1 MTVRAG
7 VERRRSPSERPMR
20 VEHMWGTAIGVDI
33 RDQLDRAV
41 LDPVIDAVFTWFHRV
56 DDLFSTWRED
66 SEISRIGSGV
76 LRLDDASPE
85 VHTVLALC
93 DRVSVA
99 SGGAFDI
106 TFGADPRVERR
117 DGLGPLDPSGLVKG
131 WALDQAA
138 VLLGDA
144 GVGNFTIN
152 AGGDVITRGRP
163 EPGREWRIGIQHPCM
178 PSAVAAT
185 VAGTDLA
192 VATSGRYERGEHIID
207 PDTGRPPSGLMSVTV
222 ITDSLALAD
231 GYATA
236 AVVLGTDGMAWLAGV
251 AGAEG
256 MGVTDERTVVTT
268 PGFDRYRLA

>member
-1 MTVRAG
+1 
-7 VERRRSPSERPMR
+7 MR
-20 VEHMWGTAIGVDI
+20 VEHIWGTAIGLDI
-33 RDQLDRAV
+33 RDR
-41 LDPVIDAVFTWFHRV
+41 LDPVMTEVIDAVFAWFHRV

-93 DRVSVA
+93 DRVSVE

-117 DGLGPLDPSGLVKG
+117 DGLAPLDPSGLVKG
-131 WALDQAA
+131 WALDDAA
-138 VLLGDA
+138 VILHDA
-144 GVGNFTIN
+144 GIENFTIN
-152 AGGDVITRGRP
+152 AGGDVITSGRP
-163 EPGREWRIGIQHPCM
+163 EPGREWTIGIQHPWM

-185 VAGTDLA
+185 VGGTDLA

-207 PDTGRPPSGLMSVTV
+207 PDTGRPPSGLMAVTV

-236 AVVLGTDGMAWLAGV
+236 AVVLGTEGMTWLTGV
-251 AGAEG
+251 TGAEG
-256 MGVTDERTVVTT
+256 MGITDARTVVTT
-268 PGFDRYRLA
+268 PGFGRYRRT